1 MQSTYIICTLVLHPS
16 LSLLKSFQKRKT
28 NCPKERNL
36 VVVTFPN
43 CDLFSACLVLFP
55 EFLPELPM
63 APMTYLSTFSLP
75 VFLYFSDSCIFGTLM
90 IPVCNTRN
98 KELIQPTKHLETAT
112 WMKQRAN
119 PTNRTEP
126 AGNLTTS
133 TWNKELILT
142 RIAQPERA
150 LQFALPFFS
159 FNLFP
164 FLFISSFSF
173 SFHFSFFSLFLLSHL
188 IFSLFLSLSYSFCS
202 FIPFTLFNLSHLFL
216 FLLFLL

>member
-1 MQSTYIICTLVLHPS
+1 
-16 LSLLKSFQKRKT
+16 
-28 NCPKERNL
+28 
-36 VVVTFPN
+36 
-43 CDLFSACLVLFP
+43 
-55 EFLPELPM
+55 
-63 APMTYLSTFSLP
+63 
-75 VFLYFSDSCIFGTLM
+75 
-90 IPVCNTRN
+90 
-98 KELIQPTKHLETAT
+98 
-112 WMKQRAN
+112 MKQRAN

-216 FLLFLL
+216 FLLFLLWFPPYSIISPIFFSYSFSLTFSSFNHFLSFQLRISGRLLGSKISTLVNKQLQK